1 MNSFGEWWRLVFR
14 YYGRHFS
21 WAHCIRNIS
30 VPISFGGE
38 QTSGTPAYDEA
49 VERVHKKA
57 VALVLALPNPGQL
70 TRARLVAAA
79 DEDIAAERAL
89 GVVRLFPW
97 LLPGPVLNLAVMRGR
112 MLPQ

>member
-21 WAHCIRNIS
+21 CAHCIRNIS

-79 DEDIAAERAL
+79 DEDTGAESVL
-89 GVVRLFPW
+89 DVVRLFQW
-97 LLPGPVLNLAVMRGR
+97 LLPGLVNVAFMRKQT
-112 MLPQ
+112 LPS